1 MSISELLKQQVL
13 ILDGAMGTEIQ
24 KREIPSWGEN
34 SKGEK
39 LEGCSEA
46 LNLHAP
52 SVICDIHTSYLQ
64 AGANILK
71 TNTFGVMPWVLA
83 EYGLESQCREI
94 ASLGVNL
101 AKSCIESH
109 RKNVLENQQNALFV
123 AASLG
128 PGTKLPSLGHIDY
141 QSMFEGYCECVGG
154 FKTAGADI
162 ILLETAQDPLQ
173 IKAALHAC
181 EAIAPEIPIMV
192 SVTIETNGSMLIGTD
207 IATLFHILEPFSLLS
222 LGMNCGLGPDLARK
236 HLVALSEVCKFP
248 ISIHT
253 NAGLPQNRGGVTF
266 YPMEAEE
273 FSTIEKDFLEIPGVA
288 LLGGCCGTTP
298 EHIRQLVQKTKNAI
312 PLPPKGDFKPCIAS
326 LFSVLELQ
334 QQPAPL
340 LIGERSNATGSKAF
354 RELLLTEDYEGALGV
369 GNAQVRSGAHCLDV
383 SVAFAGR
390 DESHDMQ
397 ELISHYATKIPLP
410 LMPDSTQ
417 VNALEIALKLIG
429 GRPII
434 NSANLED
441 GVEKFDKVAALAKKF
456 GAVLVCLSI
465 DEQGMCKT
473 YERKVEC
480 AKRMMERA
488 KITHKL
494 REEDIIF
501 DTLTFTIGSGDEEY
515 FTAGIE
521 TLKAIKE
528 LRKLYPKAGSTLG
541 LSNISFGLSKE
552 GRICL
557 NSVFLHHAVLEGLST
572 AIVNV
577 AHLIPYAQMN
587 AEDIKVCEDLIF
599 NYDKTSAPLYAFIKH
614 FESKAGMQLQNNQ
627 EKENLSEEERIQKYL
642 INGDLGAMQKLLPT
656 AKDKINPEKII
667 NEILID
673 AMKIVG
679 ERFGNGEMQLPFVL
693 QSAEVMKKSVDYLNE
708 FLPKK
713 QSAHKT
719 TIVLG
724 TVKGDVHD
732 VGKNLVDII
741 LTNNGFEVVNI
752 GIKAELE
759 RFLEV
764 IESQKVD
771 CIGMSGLLVKSTL
784 VMKENLEELKRRGIT
799 IPIMLGGA
807 ALNRNFVE
815 EFCKPN
821 YDGIIFYCKD
831 AFDSVAAMQIIQSGD
846 FSDLTLPSQ
855 KASLARQECA
865 EEESKEEVAKRK
877 ESRLA
882 VKLAKT
888 IARDSTPKPTK
899 CELNFQYPTHKPP
912 FFGRKSLTL
921 NAQEIE
927 QVFGLLDKDLLFK
940 HRWGYS
946 KLKKEEYL
954 ELKVR
959 ELEPMLE
966 SLKLELIECG
976 IFAPIVLYGYFHTRT
991 KEPKNLEEGLILE
1004 LSADCDFRDSEE
1016 FLFPRSRKKPYLC
1029 LSDYFNPQGDVCA
1042 LHLVSSGHHLA
1053 PFEQQLYKDSQYH
1066 KYYLVHALGMDLAEA
1081 LADFVHS
1088 RVREELRL
1096 DCKCGAR
1103 YSFGYP
1109 ACPDLALSEG
1119 LFRLLNPQEFG
1130 IHLSQIYQMTP
1141 EATTS
1146 ALIVPHIEAKYFSI

>member
-1 MSISELLKQQVL
+1 MGIQELLKQRVL

-24 KREIPSWGEN
+24 KHSIESWGEN
-34 SKGEK
+34 AKGEK

-46 LNLHAP
+46 LNLFAP
-52 SVICDIHTSYLQ
+52 DVISSIHTSYLQ

-83 EYGLESQCREI
+83 EYGLESRCKEI
-94 ASLGVNL
+94 AKIGVQLARESL
-101 AKSCIESH
+101 ESH
-109 RKNVLENQQNALFV
+109 NALENQQDALFV

-141 QSMFEGYCECVGG
+141 DTMFEGYCTCVEG
-154 FKTAGADI
+154 FKEAGADV

-181 EAIAPEIPIMV
+181 EAVAPKIPVMV

-207 IATLFHILEPFSLLS
+207 ITTLFHILEPFPLLS
-222 LGMNCGLGPDLARK
+222 LGMNCGLGPDLAHQ
-236 HLVALSEVCKFP
+236 HLCALSEVCKFP

-253 NAGLPQNRGGVTF
+253 NAGLPQNRGGITY

-273 FSTIEKDFLEIPGVA
+273 FSEIQKSFLEIQGVA

-298 EHIRQLVQKTKNAI
+298 KHIQLLAQKTKNAI
-312 PLPPKGDFKPCIAS
+312 PLPPKGNYKPSIAS
-326 LFSVLELQ
+326 LFSALELKQ
-334 QQPAPL
+334 EPAPL

-354 RELLLTEDYEGALGV
+354 RELLLAEDYEGALSV
-369 GNAQVRSGAHCLDV
+369 GNAQVQSGAHCLDV

-397 ELISHYATKIPLP
+397 ELISRYATKIPLP

-441 GVEKFDKVAALAKKF
+441 GIEKFDKIANLAKKF
-456 GAVLVCLSI
+456 GAALVCLTI
-465 DEQGMCKT
+465 DEKGMCKT
-473 YERKVEC
+473 FSRKIEC

-488 KITHKL
+488 KNVHKL

-501 DTLTFTIGSGDEEY
+501 DPLTFTIGSGDAEY
-515 FTAGIE
+515 FTAGME
-521 TLKAIKE
+521 TLNTIAE
-528 LRKLYPKAGSTLG
+528 LSRLYPKAGSTLG

-557 NSVFLHHAVLEGLST
+557 NSVFLHHAIQKGLTS
-572 AIVNV
+572 AIVNI
-577 AHLIPYAQMN
+577 AHLIPYAQM
-587 AEDIKVCEDLIF
+587 ESQDIKVCEDLIF
-599 NYDKTSAPLYAFIKH
+599 NHSHTSEPLYAFIKH
-614 FESKAGMQLQNNQ
+614 FESKAGMQFQSSK
-627 EKENLSEEERIQKYL
+627 EKENLSTEQRIAKYL
-642 INGDLGAMQKLLPT
+642 INGDWVAMQKLLPT
-656 AKDKINPEKII
+656 AKDSINPEIII
-667 NEILID
+667 NTILID

-713 QSAHKT
+713 QSSHKT
-719 TIVLG
+719 TIVIG

-741 LTNNGFEVVNI
+741 LTNNGFNVINI

-759 RFLEV
+759 KFLEV

-784 VMKENLEELKRRGIT
+784 VMKENLEELRRRGIT

-815 EFCKPN
+815 EYCKPN

-846 FSDLTLPSQ
+846 FSDLTLPSDRA
-855 KASLARQECA
+855 KVA
-865 EEESKEEVAKRK
+865 ENAESA
-877 ESRLA
+877 ES
-882 VKLAKT
+882 KLAKKE
-888 IARDSTPKPTK
+888 ARLAKKLTKSLEKDSTPKPTK
-899 CELNFQYPTHKPP
+899 CELEFTYDSYNPP
-912 FFGRKSLTL
+912 FFGVKSLQLDSTML
-921 NAQEIE
+921 DS
-927 QVFGLLDKDLLFK
+927 VFDYLDKDLLFK

-946 KLKKEEYL
+946 KLKKEEYQA
-954 ELKVR
+954 LKKN
-959 ELEPMLE
+959 ELEPTLE
-966 SLKLELIECG
+966 RLKQEFIQKE
-976 IFAPIVLYGYFHTRT
+976 IFKPIVLYGYFHTRT
-991 KEPKNLEEGLILE
+991 RNPERLEDGLILE
-1004 LSADCDFRDSEE
+1004 LSATEDFKNAES
-1016 FLFPRSRKKPYLC
+1016 FLFPRSGKKPYLC
-1029 LSDYFNPQGDVCA
+1029 LGDYFNPKGDICA
-1042 LHLVSSGHHLA
+1042 LHLVSSGHNLA
-1053 PFEQQLYKDSQYH
+1053 PFEESLYKKGEYH
-1066 KYYLVHALGMDLAEA
+1066 KYYLAHALGVDLAES
-1081 LADFVHS
+1081 LADFIHA
-1088 RVREELRL
+1088 RVRQELHL
-1096 DCKCGAR
+1096 DSKCGQR

-1109 ACPDLALSEG
+1109 ACPDLSLSVG
-1119 LFRLLNPQEFG
+1119 LFKLLNPESFG
-1130 IHLSQIYQMTP
+1130 ILLSQTYQMTP

-1146 ALIVPHIEAKYFSI
+1146 ALIVPHREAKYFAV

>member
-1 MSISELLKQQVL
+1 MHSIQALIKERVL

-24 KREIPSWGEN
+24 KHTIQSWGTN
-34 SKGEK
+34 IKGEK
-39 LEGCSEA
+39 LDGCSEA
-46 LNLHAP
+46 LNLFAP
-52 SVICDIHTSYLQ
+52 DMIKRIHTSYLQ
-64 AGANILK
+64 AGVNILK

-83 EYGLESQCREI
+83 EYHLQEHCREI
-94 ASLGVNL
+94 AKCGITL
-101 AKSCIESH
+101 AKECIKMH
-109 RKNVLENQQNALFV
+109 HPLENQKNAIFI

-141 QSMFEGYCECVGG
+141 DTMFEGYCTCVDG
-154 FKTAGADI
+154 FKEAGADV

-192 SVTIETNGSMLIGTD
+192 SVTIETTGTMLIGTD
-207 IATLFHILEPFSLLS
+207 ITTLFYILEPFNILS
-222 LGMNCGLGPDLARK
+222 LGINCGLGPDLARK
-236 HLVALSEVCKFP
+236 HLLDLSAVCKFP
-248 ISIHT
+248 ISIHA
-253 NAGLPQNRGGVTF
+253 NAGLPENRGGITY

-273 FSTIEKDFLEIPGVA
+273 FSTIEKSFLEINGVA

-298 EHIRQLVQKTKNAI
+298 EHIRQLVQKTLNHK
-312 PLPPKGDFKPCIAS
+312 PLPPKNSVTPCITS
-326 LFSVLELQ
+326 LFEYKELKQ
-334 QQPAPL
+334 NPAPL

-354 RELLLTEDYEGALGV
+354 RELLLQEDYDGALNV
-369 GNAQVRSGAHCLDV
+369 GSTQVRSGAHCLDL

-390 DESHDMQ
+390 NEEKDMQ
-397 ELISHYATKIPLP
+397 ALIPLYATKITLP

-417 VNALEIALKLIG
+417 VNALEIALKHIG

-441 GVEKFDKVAALAKKF
+441 GIEKFDKVASLAKKF
-456 GAVLVCLSI
+456 GTALVCLTI
-465 DEQGMCKT
+465 NEQGMCKT
-473 YERKVEC
+473 HERKIEC

-488 KITHKL
+488 QTIHNL

-501 DTLTFTIGSGDEEY
+501 DPLTFTIGSGDAEY

-521 TLKAIKE
+521 TLKAIKTLSE
-528 LRKLYPKAGSTLG
+528 IFPKAGTTLG

-557 NSVFLHHAVLEGLST
+557 NSIFLHHAIKNGLTS

-577 AHLIPYAQMN
+577 SHIIPYARLER
-587 AEDIKVCEDLIF
+587 EDIKACEDLIF
-599 NYDKTSAPLYAFIKH
+599 NHTQTSDPLYAFIKH
-614 FESKAGMQLQNNQ
+614 FENKGAMNLQNT
-627 EKENLSEEERIQKYL
+627 EDDSALPLKDRIQKYL
-642 INGDLGAMQKLLPT
+642 INGDLNAMQNLLPL
-656 AKDKINPEKII
+656 AKNSIDPEII
-667 NEILID
+667 VNEILID

-693 QSAEVMKKSVDYLNE
+693 QSAEVMKKSVDYLNA

-713 QSAHKT
+713 QSTHKT

-741 LTNNGFEVVNI
+741 LTNNGFNVINI

-764 IESQKVD
+764 LENQKVD

-784 VMKENLEELKRRGIT
+784 VMKENLQELRKRGIK

-815 EFCKPN
+815 EYCRPN

-846 FSDLTLPSQ
+846 FSNLTLPSDKINKMQEKQTKQEARLIKKLEKTLQ
-855 KASLARQECA
+855 K
-865 EEESKEEVAKRK
+865 
-877 ESRLA
+877 
-882 VKLAKT
+882 
-888 IARDSTPKPTK
+888 DSIIKPTK
-899 CELNFQYPTHKPP
+899 CDLKFDYVSHTPP
-912 FFGRKSLTL
+912 FFGATSLDL
-921 NAQEIE
+921 SLDDLDS
-927 QVFGLLDKDLLFK
+927 VFNYIDKDLLFK

-954 ELKVR
+954 ALK
-959 ELEPMLE
+959 EKTLEPTFHA
-966 SLKLELIECG
+966 LKEEFIKKE
-976 IFAPIVLYGYFHTRT
+976 IFKPIVLYGYFHTQT
-991 KEPKNLEEGLILE
+991 QMPKNLEDGLILN
-1004 LSADCDFRDSEE
+1004 LSANANFNDMES
-1016 FLFPRSRKKPYLC
+1016 FLFPRSSKKPYLC
-1029 LSDYFNPQGDVCA
+1029 LSDYFNPEGDICA
-1042 LHLVSSGHHLA
+1042 LHLVSSGHNFA
-1053 PFEQQLYKDSQYH
+1053 PYEENLYKNGEYH
-1066 KYYLVHALGMDLAEA
+1066 KYYLAHALGMDLAEA
-1081 LADFVHS
+1081 LADFIHA
-1088 RVREELRL
+1088 RVRKELNL
-1096 DCKCGAR
+1096 DSKCGQR

-1109 ACPDLALSEG
+1109 ACPDLSLSSGLFKLLEPESFGITLSET
-1119 LFRLLNPQEFG
+1119 
-1130 IHLSQIYQMTP
+1130 YQMTP

-1146 ALIVPHIEAKYFSI
+1146 ALIVPHKDAKYFAI

>member
-1 MSISELLKQQVL
+1 MQCLEYLIKERVL

-24 KREIPSWGEN
+24 KHTIQSWGTN
-34 SKGEK
+34 AKGEK
-39 LEGCSEA
+39 LDGCSEA
-46 LNLHAP
+46 LNLFAP
-52 SVICDIHTSYLQ
+52 NVIQNIHTSYLQ

-83 EYGLESQCREI
+83 EYDLQEKCKEI
-94 ASLGVNL
+94 AKIGIAL
-101 AKSCIESH
+101 AKECIKAH
-109 RKNVLENQQNALFV
+109 NPLENQKDALFI

-141 QSMFEGYCECVGG
+141 DTMFSGYCVCIEG
-154 FKTAGADI
+154 FKETKADI

-181 EAIAPEIPIMV
+181 QAIAPEIPVMV
-192 SVTIETNGSMLIGTD
+192 SVTIETTGTMLIGTD
-207 IATLFHILEPFSLLS
+207 ITTLFYILEPFNILS
-222 LGMNCGLGPDLARK
+222 LGINCGLGPDLARK
-236 HLVALSEVCKFP
+236 HLQDLSAVCKFP

-253 NAGLPQNRGGVTF
+253 NAGLPENRGGITY
-266 YPMEAEE
+266 YPMQAEE
-273 FSTIEKDFLEIPGVA
+273 FSTIEQGFLEIDGVA

-298 EHIRQLVQKTKNAI
+298 EHIKMLVQKTANHK
-312 PLPPKGDFKPCIAS
+312 PLPPKNSVTPCITS
-326 LFSVLELQ
+326 LFDYKELKQ
-334 QQPAPL
+334 SPAPL

-354 RELLLTEDYEGALGV
+354 RELLLKEDYEGALSV
-369 GNAQVRSGAHCLDV
+369 GNAQVRSGAHCLDL

-390 DESHDMQ
+390 NEEKDMQ
-397 ELISHYATKIPLP
+397 ALIPLYATKIALP

-417 VNALEIALKLIG
+417 VNALEIALKHIG

-441 GVEKFDKVAALAKKF
+441 GIAKFDKVASLAKKF
-456 GAVLVCLSI
+456 GAVLVCLTI

-473 YERKVEC
+473 YARKIEC

-488 KITHKL
+488 KRVHNL

-501 DTLTFTIGSGDEEY
+501 DPLTFTIGSGDAEY

-521 TLKAIKE
+521 TLETIKTLSE
-528 LRKLYPKAGSTLG
+528 IFPKAGTTLG

-557 NSVFLHHAVLEGLST
+557 NSVFLHHAIKNGLTS

-577 AHLIPYAQMN
+577 AHIIPYAQLDE
-587 AEDIKVCEDLIF
+587 ADIKACEDLIF
-599 NYDKTSAPLYAFIKH
+599 NHTQTSDPLYAFIKH
-614 FESKAGMQLQNNQ
+614 FENKGAMELQSI
-627 EKENLSEEERIQKYL
+627 EDDSALSLEDRIQKYL
-642 INGDLGAMQKLLPT
+642 INGDLNAMQNLLPL
-656 AKDKINPEKII
+656 AKDSIDPEIII

-693 QSAEVMKKSVDYLNE
+693 QSAEVMKKSVDYLNA

-713 QSAHKT
+713 QSTHKT

-741 LTNNGFEVVNI
+741 LTNNGFSVINI

-759 RFLEV
+759 KFLEV
-764 IESQKVD
+764 LESQKVD

-784 VMKENLEELKRRGIT
+784 VMKENLQELKRRGIK

-815 EFCKPN
+815 EYCRPN

-846 FSDLTLPSQ
+846 FSDLTLPSD
-855 KASLARQECA
+855 KASKTQEKQAR
-865 EEESKEEVAKRK
+865 KEE
-877 ESRLA
+877 RLA
-882 VKLAKT
+882 KKLEQNLQK
-888 IARDSTPKPTK
+888 DSTPKPTK
-899 CELNFQYPTHKPP
+899 CELEFDYIPHTPP
-912 FFGRKSLTL
+912 FFGATSLELTSGEL
-921 NAQEIE
+921 DS
-927 QVFGLLDKDLLFK
+927 VFNYIDKDLLFK

-954 ELKVR
+954 ELKTKT
-959 ELEPMLE
+959 LEPTFQT
-966 SLKLELIECG
+966 LKQEFIEKG
-976 IFAPIVLYGYFHTRT
+976 IFKPIVLYGYFHTRT
-991 KEPKNLEEGLILE
+991 KEPKNIENGLILE
-1004 LSADCDFRDSEE
+1004 LSANADFNNMES
-1016 FLFPRSRKKPYLC
+1016 FLFPRSGKKPYLC
-1029 LSDYFNPQGDVCA
+1029 LSDYFNPKGDICA
-1042 LHLVSSGHHLA
+1042 LHLVSSGHNFA
-1053 PFEQQLYKDSQYH
+1053 PYEEALYKNGEYH
-1066 KYYLVHALGMDLAEA
+1066 KYYLAHALGMDLAEA
-1081 LADFVHS
+1081 LADFIHA
-1088 RVREELRL
+1088 RVRKELNL
-1096 DCKCGAR
+1096 DSKYGQR

-1109 ACPDLALSEG
+1109 ACPDLSLSLG
-1119 LFRLLNPQEFG
+1119 LFKLLNPEAFG
-1130 IHLSQIYQMTP
+1130 ITLSETYQMTP

-1146 ALIVPHIEAKYFSI
+1146 AIIVPYKDAKYFAI

>member
-1 MSISELLKQQVL
+1 MKIQELLNKRVL

-24 KREIPSWGEN
+24 KREIPTWGEN
-34 SKGEK
+34 KRGEK

-46 LNLHAP
+46 LNLYAP
-52 SVICDIHTSYLQ
+52 EVITGIHSSYLQ

-83 EYGLESQCREI
+83 EYGLESQCKEI
-94 ASLGVNL
+94 AALGVLL
-101 AKSCIESH
+101 AKSCIKAH
-109 RKNVLENQQNALFV
+109 KALENQQNALFV

-141 QSMFEGYCECVGG
+141 DTMFSGYCECVEG
-154 FKTAGADI
+154 FKEAGADV

-181 EAIAPEIPIMV
+181 KAIAPKIPIMV
-192 SVTIETNGSMLIGTD
+192 SVTIETNGAMLIGTD
-207 IATLFHILEPFSLLS
+207 ITTLFHILEPFSLLS
-222 LGMNCGLGPDLARK
+222 LGMNCGLGPDLARQ
-236 HLVALSEVCKFP
+236 HLLALSEVCKFP
-248 ISIHT
+248 LSIHT
-253 NAGLPQNRGGVTF
+253 NAGLPQNRGGITY

-273 FSTIEKDFLEIPGVA
+273 FSEIQKSFLEIAGVA

-298 EHIRQLVQKTKNAI
+298 KHIRLLVEKTKNAI
-312 PLPPKGDFKPCIAS
+312 PLPPKAEYKPSIAS
-326 LFSVLELQ
+326 LFGAVELHQ
-334 QQPAPL
+334 TPAPL

-354 RELLLTEDYEGALGV
+354 RELLLAEDYEGALGV
-369 GNAQVRSGAHCLDV
+369 GSAQVRSGAHCLDV

-390 DESHDMQ
+390 EEGKDMR
-397 ELISHYATKIPLP
+397 ELISRYATKIPLP

-417 VNALEIALKLIG
+417 VNALETALKLIG
-429 GRPII
+429 GRAMI
-434 NSANLED
+434 NSANLEE
-441 GVEKFDKVAALAKKF
+441 GVEKFDKVASLAKKF

-473 YERKVEC
+473 FERKVAC
-480 AKRMMERA
+480 AQRMMERA
-488 KITHKL
+488 RNVHHL

-501 DTLTFTIGSGDEEY
+501 DPLTFTIGSGDAEY

-521 TLKAIKE
+521 TLEAIRE
-528 LRKLYPKAGSTLG
+528 LRELYPKAGSTLG

-557 NSVFLHHAVLEGLST
+557 NSVFLYHAVLKGLSS

-577 AHLIPYAQMN
+577 AHLIPYAQMDK
-587 AEDIKVCEDLIF
+587 EDIQICEDLIF
-599 NYDKTSAPLYAFIKH
+599 NSSRTSEPLYAFIKH
-614 FESKAGMQLQNNQ
+614 FEKKAGMQIQNNK
-627 EKENLSEEERIQKYL
+627 EKENLSEEERIAKYL
-642 INGDLGAMQKLLPT
+642 INGDLNAMQELLPQ
-656 AKDKINPEKII
+656 AKERIAPEKII
-667 NEILID
+667 NTILID

-679 ERFGNGEMQLPFVL
+679 EKFGKGEMQLPFVL
-693 QSAEVMKKSVDYLNE
+693 QSAEVMKKSVDYLNA

-713 QSAHKT
+713 QSSHKT
-719 TIVLG
+719 TIVIG

-741 LTNNGFEVVNI
+741 LTNNGFNVINI

-759 RFLEV
+759 RFIEV

-799 IPIMLGGA
+799 IPVMLGGA

-815 EFCKPN
+815 EYCKPN
-821 YDGIIFYCKD
+821 YDGILFYCKD
-831 AFDSVAAMQIIQSGD
+831 AFDSVAAMQKIQSGD
-846 FSDLTLPSQ
+846 LSDLSLPSDKARLRGEKVD
-855 KASLARQECA
+855 KASNQE
-865 EEESKEEVAKRK
+865 V
-877 ESRLA
+877 RLA
-882 VKLAKT
+882 KKLAK
-888 IARDSTPKPTK
+888 DSTKSTDSACDSVSKPTK
-899 CELNFQYPTHKPP
+899 CELNFDYLSYQAP
-912 FFGRKSLTL
+912 FFGRKSLQL
-921 NAQEIE
+921 KESE
-927 QVFGLLDKDLLFK
+927 LEEVFAFVDKDLLFK

-954 ELKVR
+954 ELKR
-959 ELEPMLE
+959 KELEPLFE
-966 SLKLELIECG
+966 SLKQELLEQR
-976 IFAPIVLYGYFHTRT
+976 IFEPIVLYGYFHTRT
-991 KEPKNLEEGLILE
+991 KEPKDLEEGLILE
-1004 LSADCDFRDSEE
+1004 LSPDCAFKESEI

-1029 LSDYFNPQGDVCA
+1029 LSDYFNPKGDICA
-1042 LHLVSSGHHLA
+1042 LHLVSSGHNLA
-1053 PFEQQLYKDSQYH
+1053 PFEKKLYEESQYH

-1081 LADFVHS
+1081 LADFVHM
-1088 RVREELRL
+1088 RVRKELGL
-1096 DCKCGAR
+1096 DSKCGER

-1109 ACPDLALSEG
+1109 ACPDLALSKG

-1130 IHLSQIYQMTP
+1130 ITLSPTYQMTP

-1146 ALIVPHIEAKYFSI
+1146 ALIVPHFEAKYFAL

>member
-1 MSISELLKQQVL
+1 MRIQELLKRRVL

-24 KREIPSWGEN
+24 KQVIPTWGEN
-34 SKGEK
+34 ARGET

-46 LNLHAP
+46 LNLYA
-52 SVICDIHTSYLQ
+52 SEVISKIHTSYLQ

-83 EYGLESQCREI
+83 EYGLESQCKEI
-94 ASLGVNL
+94 AIRGVQL
-101 AKSCIESH
+101 AKDCVESY
-109 RKNVLENQQNALFV
+109 RKDALESQQNALFV

-141 QSMFEGYCECVGG
+141 ETMFEGYCQCVEG
-154 FKTAGADI
+154 FKEANADI

-192 SVTIETNGSMLIGTD
+192 SVTIETNGAMLIGTD
-207 IATLFHILEPFSLLS
+207 ITTLFHILEPFSLLS

-236 HLVALSEVCKFP
+236 HLLYLSEVCKFP

-253 NAGLPQNRGGVTF
+253 NAGLPSNRGGVTF
-266 YPMEAEE
+266 YPMGAEE
-273 FSTIEKDFLEIPGVA
+273 FSEIEKGFLEIPGVA

-298 EHIRQLVQKTKNAI
+298 EHIRLLAQKTKNAI
-312 PLPPKGDFKPCIAS
+312 PLPPKGNYQPSIAS
-326 LFSVLELQ
+326 LFGALELKQ
-334 QQPAPL
+334 EPAPL

-354 RELLLTEDYEGALGV
+354 RELLLAEDYEGALGV
-369 GNAQVRSGAHCLDV
+369 GSAQVRSGAHCLDV

-390 DESHDMQ
+390 DESRDMR
-397 ELISHYATKIPLP
+397 ELITRYATNIPLP

-417 VNALEIALKLIG
+417 VSALEIALKLIG

-441 GVEKFDKVAALAKKF
+441 GIEKFDKVANLAKKF

-473 YERKVEC
+473 FARKVEC

-488 KITHKL
+488 VSVHKL

-521 TLKAIKE
+521 TLKAIQE
-528 LRKLYPKAGSTLG
+528 LHRLYPKAGSTLG

-557 NSVFLHHAVLEGLST
+557 NSVFLHHAILSGLST

-577 AHLIPYAQMN
+577 AHLIPYAQMEK
-587 AEDIKVCEDLIF
+587 EDIQVCEDLIF
-599 NYDKTSAPLYAFIKH
+599 NHSRTSEPLYTFIKH
-614 FESKAGMQLQNNQ
+614 FEKKAGMQLQSTK
-627 EKENLSEEERIQKYL
+627 EEENLSEEERIAKYL
-642 INGDLGAMQKLLPT
+642 INGDLSAMQKLLPL
-656 AKDKINPEKII
+656 AKEIISPERII

-673 AMKIVG
+673 AMKVVG
-679 ERFGNGEMQLPFVL
+679 EKFGKGEMQLPFVL

-713 QSAHKT
+713 QSKHKT

-741 LTNNGFEVVNI
+741 LSNNGFEVINI

-764 IESQKVD
+764 IESRKID

-784 VMKENLEELKRRGIT
+784 VMKENLEELKSRGIT

-815 EFCKPN
+815 EYCKPN

-855 KASLARQECA
+855 RTHSKTSDV
-865 EEESKEEVAKRK
+865 ESRK

-882 VKLAKT
+882 QKLAKT
-888 IARDSTPKPTK
+888 GAQDSTPLPTQ
-899 CELNFQYPTHKPP
+899 CELSFEYPTHQVP
-912 FFGRKSLTL
+912 FFGRKVLSL
-921 NAQEIE
+921 NEKEIE
-927 QVFGLLDKDLLFK
+927 EVFGLIDKDLLFK

-946 KLKKEEYL
+946 KLKKDEYL
-954 ELKVR
+954 ELKKR
-959 ELEPMLE
+959 ELEPMFATF
-966 SLKLELIECG
+966 KQELIEQG

-991 KEPKNLEEGLILE
+991 KKPENLEEGLILE
-1004 LSADCDFRDSEE
+1004 LSADSTFHKSEK
-1016 FLFPRSRKKPYLC
+1016 FLFPRSRKAPYLC
-1029 LSDYFNPQGDVCA
+1029 LADYFNPKGDICA
-1042 LHLVSSGHHLA
+1042 LHLVSSGHQLA
-1053 PFEQQLYKDSQYH
+1053 PFEQQLYQESQYH

-1081 LADFVHS
+1081 LADFVHI
-1088 RVREELRL
+1088 RIRRELGL
-1096 DCKCGAR
+1096 DSQCGQR

-1119 LFRLLNPQEFG
+1119 LFRLLNPEEFG
-1130 IHLSQIYQMTP
+1130 ITLSQTYQMAP

-1146 ALIVPHIEAKYFSI
+1146 ALIVPHREAKYFAL

>member
-1 MSISELLKQQVL
+1 MYELLKHQVL

-24 KREIPSWGEN
+24 KKEIPTWGEN
-34 SKGEK
+34 AKGEK
-39 LEGCSEA
+39 LDGCSEA
-46 LNLHAP
+46 LNFSAP
-52 SVICDIHTSYLQ
+52 NVIKEIHTSYLQ
-64 AGANILK
+64 AGANLIK

-83 EYGLESQCREI
+83 EYGLESKCKEI
-94 ASLGVNL
+94 AIAGVSLV
-101 AKSCIESH
+101 KECIAAH
-109 RKNVLENQQNALFV
+109 TPLENQKDALFI

-141 QSMFEGYCECVGG
+141 DTMFSGYCTCVEG
-154 FKTAGADI
+154 FKEAGADI

-173 IKAALHAC
+173 IKAALHAAQ
-181 EAIAPEIPIMV
+181 EIAPEIPIMV
-192 SVTIETNGSMLIGTD
+192 SVTIETTGTMLIGTD
-207 IATLFHILEPFSLLS
+207 ITTLFYILEPFNILS
-222 LGMNCGLGPDLARK
+222 LGINCGLGPDLARK
-236 HLVALSEVCKFP
+236 HLQNLSAVCKFP

-253 NAGLPQNRGGVTF
+253 NAGLPENRGGITY
-266 YPMEAEE
+266 YPMGAEE
-273 FSTIEKDFLEIPGVA
+273 FSTIEKSFLEINGVA
-288 LLGGCCGTTP
+288 FLGGCCGTTP

-312 PLPPKGDFKPCIAS
+312 PLPPNGIYKPSITS
-326 LFSVLELQ
+326 LFESKELKQ
-334 QQPAPL
+334 EPAPL

-354 RELLLTEDYEGALGV
+354 RELLLAEDYEGALSV
-369 GNAQVRSGAHCLDV
+369 GSSQVRSGAHCLDV

-390 DESHDMQ
+390 NEDKDMQ
-397 ELISHYATKIPLP
+397 ALIPLYATKITLP

-417 VNALEIALKLIG
+417 INALEIALKHIG

-441 GVEKFDKVAALAKKF
+441 GIEKFDKIASLAKKF
-456 GAVLVCLSI
+456 GTALVCLTI

-473 YERKVEC
+473 FERKIEC

-488 KITHKL
+488 KNVHKL

-501 DTLTFTIGSGDEEY
+501 DPLTFTIGSGDVEY
-515 FTAGIE
+515 FTAGME
-521 TLKAIKE
+521 TLNAIKE
-528 LRKLYPKAGSTLG
+528 LSNLYPKAGTTLG

-557 NSVFLHHAVLEGLST
+557 NSVFLHHAIKNGLTS

-577 AHLIPYAQMN
+577 AHLIPYARLEQ
-587 AEDIKVCEDLIF
+587 ADIKACEDLIF
-599 NYDKTSAPLYAFIKH
+599 NTAQTSDALYAFIKH
-614 FESKAGMQLQNNQ
+614 FKSKGAIQLQSTEDDSALSVQ
-627 EKENLSEEERIQKYL
+627 EKIQKYL
-642 INGDLGAMQKLLPT
+642 INGDLNAMQNLLPT
-656 AKDKINPEKII
+656 AKDSINPEIII

-693 QSAEVMKKSVDYLNE
+693 QSAEVMKKSVDYLNA

-719 TIVLG
+719 TIVIG

-741 LTNNGFEVVNI
+741 LTNNGFNVINI

-759 RFLEV
+759 KFLEV
-764 IESQKVD
+764 LESQKVD

-846 FSDLTLPSQ
+846 FSDLTLPSD
-855 KASLARQECA
+855 KAGNAQE
-865 EEESKEEVAKRK
+865 KQAKQ
-877 ESRLA
+877 EARLA
-882 VKLAKT
+882 KKLEKT
-888 IARDSTPKPTK
+888 LQQDSTPKPTK
-899 CELNFQYPTHKPP
+899 CELEFNYIAHTPP
-912 FFGRKSLTL
+912 FFGVQSLHLDSTML
-921 NAQEIE
+921 EE
-927 QVFGLLDKDLLFK
+927 VFSYIDKDLLFK

-946 KLKKEEYL
+946 KLKKEEYQA
-954 ELKVR
+954 LKER
-959 ELEPMLE
+959 ELEPTFNA
-966 SLKLELIECG
+966 LKQEFIQKG
-976 IFAPIVLYGYFHTRT
+976 IFKPIVLYGYFHTRT
-991 KEPKNLEEGLILE
+991 KAPKNLENGLILE
-1004 LSADCDFRDSEE
+1004 ISANADFSNAES

-1029 LSDYFNPQGDVCA
+1029 LSDYFNPQGDICA
-1042 LHLVSSGHHLA
+1042 LHLVSSGHHFA
-1053 PFEQQLYKDSQYH
+1053 PYEEALYKNGEYH
-1066 KYYLVHALGMDLAEA
+1066 KYYLAHALGMDLAEA
-1081 LADFVHS
+1081 LADFTHA
-1088 RVREELRL
+1088 RVRKELSL
-1096 DCKCGAR
+1096 DSKCGQR

-1109 ACPDLALSEG
+1109 ACPDLALSVG
-1119 LFRLLNPQEFG
+1119 LFKLLKPESFG
-1130 IHLSQIYQMTP
+1130 ITLSQTYQMTP

-1146 ALIVPHIEAKYFSI
+1146 ALIVPYKDAKYFAI